1 MKSRSYE
8 KIARL
13 IAGLLTS
20 VLILVVGPL
29 RSLAQTEDDLTAAY
43 LYNFGRSVE
52 WPATAFANDDARFR
66 IGIVGRPELTEN
78 FAQMTKGKNLAGR
91 EVSVRALSDTSE
103 AAKCQIIFFADPS
116 QVGPILA
123 AVKGKPVLCVGE
135 GPDFLKAGGMIA
147 FSRRGPRLVFEASPE
162 ALESASLTAN
172 ASILAN
178 RSAVSDIA
186 IVVAKDSPLNGITS
200 EELGQIF
207 REEKK
212 DGPDGIKFMIFT
224 RERTSI
230 ECQVVLE
237 KIYHMSETAYDRFFI
252 QALFRG
258 GIAAAPRV
266 IPTATAMK
274 HIAASTP
281 GALTYIFASQVDD
294 TVKALKIDGFAPGD
308 PQYPL
313 KVDNKQSG

>member
-1 MKSRSYE
+1 MKSPSYE
-8 KIARL
+8 RIARL
-13 IAGLLTS
+13 IPGLLT
-20 VLILVVGPL
+20 VLLFLVIGPL
-29 RSLAQTEDDLTAAY
+29 RGLAQTEDDLTAAY

-52 WPATAFANDDARFR
+52 WPATAFANDDARFT
-66 IGIVGRPELTEN
+66 IGIVGRAALTEN
-78 FAQMTKGKNLAGR
+78 FVQMTKGKNLAGR
-91 EVSVRALSDTSE
+91 EVSVRALSDPSE
-103 AAKCQIIFFADPS
+103 AAKCQIIFIADPR
-116 QVGPILA
+116 QVEPILA
-123 AVKGKPVLCVGE
+123 AVRGKPVLSVGE
-135 GPDFLKAGGMIA
+135 GLDFLKAGGMIA
-147 FSRRGPRLVFEASPE
+147 FSRHGPRLVFEASPE

-186 IVVAKDSPLNGITS
+186 IVVAKDSPLDGVTS

-212 DGPDGIKFMIFT
+212 VGPDGIKFVIFT

-237 KIYHMSETAYDRFFI
+237 RIYHMSEKAYDRFFMH
-252 QALFRG
+252 ALFSG
-258 GIAAAPRV
+258 GIAAAPRLV
-266 IPTATAMK
+266 PTATAMK
-274 HIAASTP
+274 HIASSTP

-313 KVDNKQSG
+313 KADSKQSG